1 MKIKGNTTQ
10 VTLYGTAQVYDS
22 RTDAAETE
30 MNELGA
36 KGDWVEFSGRG
47 KLIADA
53 QRAVALIPD
62 VRTPLVTRIRNDLK
76 SGAYVFDTM
85 KSAEHLLEE
94 SFENQAALLS

>member
-22 RTDAAETE
+22 RVTATETE
-30 MNELGA
+30 MGEFAA
-36 KGDWVEFSGRG
+36 KGDWVEFSGRA

-62 VRTPLVTRIRNDLK
+62 VRTPLITRIRNDLK
-76 SGAYVFDTM
+76 SGTYVFDTE
-85 KSAEHLLEE
+85 KSAEQLLAE